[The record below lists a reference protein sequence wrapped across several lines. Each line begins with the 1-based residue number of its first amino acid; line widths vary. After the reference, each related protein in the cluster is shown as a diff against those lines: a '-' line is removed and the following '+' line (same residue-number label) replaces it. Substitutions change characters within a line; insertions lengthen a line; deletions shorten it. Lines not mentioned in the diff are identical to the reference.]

1 MVQLNKV
8 ANKVIKGLPD
18 RAQDVLSRRFGLG
31 KNDESETLEAI
42 GVGYGITRERV
53 RQIEAAALTRIRTKH
68 ETDLDEV
75 YGFLH
80 NEIAA
85 RGGVV
90 HEDNFLNSFGNKKNA
105 NACSLFLN
113 LGDDFKRLRED
124 DEFHHRWTN
133 DGAHAEKVQAALVA
147 VRKGLT
153 PKDLLSE
160 DEIVSN
166 LVNSSNGL
174 VTKAQAI
181 SVLGVSRK
189 IGKNS
194 IEEWGLNSSSQVRPR
209 GVRDLA
215 HLVLRKH
222 GKPMHFTEIA
232 KVIKSTLGEHAHV
245 QTVHNELI
253 KDSQFVLVG
262 RGLYGLTSMGYRAGV
277 VSDVIGA
284 ILKEQGPLSR
294 ESIIDSVLKERYV
307 KESTIH
313 INLQNKKLFKKM
325 DNGHFMVV

>member
-1 MVQLNKV
+1 MIQLNKV

-31 KNDESETLEAI
+31 KSDESETLEAI
-42 GVGYGITRERV
+42 GASYGITRERV
-53 RQIEAAALTRIRTKH
+53 RQIEAAALTRIRSKH
-68 ETDLDEV
+68 EADLGEV
-75 YGFLH
+75 YGYLH
-80 NEIAA
+80 DEIAA
-85 RGGVV
+85 RGSVV
-90 HEDNFLNSFGNKKNA
+90 REDAFLNSFGNQKNA
-105 NACSLFLN
+105 NGCSLFLN
-113 LGDDFKRLRED
+113 LGEDFKRLRED

-133 DGAHAEKVQAALVA
+133 DVARAEKAQAALIA

-160 DEIVSN
+160 DEIVAR
-166 LVNSSNGL
+166 LADSSNGL
-174 VTKAQAI
+174 VTKAQAVA
-181 SVLGVSRK
+181 VLGVSRK

-194 IEEWGLNSSSQVRPR
+194 IEEWGLSSSSQVRPR

-232 KVIKSTLGEHAHV
+232 KTIKATLGEHAHV

-253 KDSQFVLVG
+253 KDKQFVLVG
-262 RGLYGLTSMGYRAGV
+262 RGLYGLSSMGYRAGV

-284 ILKEQGPLSR
+284 ILAENGPLSR
-294 ESIIDSVLKERYV
+294 EAIIDSVLKERYV

-313 INLQNKKLFKKM
+313 INLQNKKLFKKL
-325 DNGHFMVV
+325 DNGHFTVV